1 MDPLEFAL
9 SRLTDDELSTTTAAT
24 YAVPPPGPPGLLA
37 WIEHCVDMEQ
47 HRRRGIQLPIKPP
60 EEAIPPE
67 EEVPAL
73 AAMIALWEAA
83 DRDNVRTLYAA
94 MVKLLSKGPRH

>member
-1 MDPLEFAL
+1 MNPLEFAL
-9 SRLTDDELSTTTAAT
+9 SRLTDDELSTTAAAT
-24 YAVPPPGPPGLLA
+24 YATTPPGLRA

-67 EEVPAL
+67 EEVGAL
-73 AAMIALWEAA
+73 AAAIALWEAEHSDA
-83 DRDNVRTLYAA
+83 VRTLYAA
-94 MVKLLSKGPRH
+94 MVKLLSAGPRH